1 MSVSFLVENESLIIT
16 NHSHLSVRKAGH
28 GRYSHFYAGKGRGG
42 RRGGGGGLLS
52 DMSSSSV
59 KYVKF
64 FQLLQNIINP
74 KNDHFMPKR
83 HIYHK
88 Q

>member
-1 MSVSFLVENESLIIT
+1 MGFIAI
-16 NHSHLSVRKAGH
+16 
-28 GRYSHFYAGKGRGG
+28 FFFAGKGRGG
-42 RRGGGGGLLS
+42 RRAGGRRAGGRGLLS

-74 KNDHFMPKR
+74 KNDHHMPKR

-88 Q
+88 QQ